1 MKPSGGESE
10 EGGEKERPS
19 NRGAIAGYIFYEG
32 DYKVMAG
39 NGYNFCTH
47 QADWFKRTVN
57 TCLSISFLYWRLALL
72 EFGREKSHGFG
83 LTTPSLDVKIIIECL
98 VIQL

>member
-1 MKPSGGESE
+1 
-10 EGGEKERPS
+10 
-19 NRGAIAGYIFYEG
+19 
-32 DYKVMAG
+32 MAD

-57 TCLSISFLYWRLALL
+57 TCPSIFFFCWRLALL
-72 EFGREKSHGFG
+72 EFGRETHLG
-83 LTTPSLDVKIIIECL
+83 LSTPSLDVKIIIECM